1 MKGICPFCKNPSGN
15 FHIMSNVS
23 AYHCFDCAVDGTVTL
38 SIPST
43 GRAAAIKQGVIA
55 LCGTSEEVEHI
66 TPRAKCAYLASTQ
79 IRDDMYYARQIVT
92 RVLLGPSVDTPQ
104 ARAKAKDTGLEV
116 VDWPLV
122 VPPSPDP

>member
-1 MKGICPFCKNPSGN
+1 MTTPNQGEPDEWDLSVLQEPFGELPHHVKR
-15 FHIMSNVS
+15 V
-23 AYHCFDCAVDGTVTL
+23 
-38 SIPST
+38 
-43 GRAAAIKQGVIA
+43 R